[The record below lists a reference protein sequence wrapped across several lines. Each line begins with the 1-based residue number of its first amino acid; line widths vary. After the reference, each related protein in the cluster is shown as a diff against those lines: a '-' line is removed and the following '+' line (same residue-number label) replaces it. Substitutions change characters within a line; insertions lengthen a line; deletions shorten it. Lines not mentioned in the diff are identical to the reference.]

1 MSELIKQT
9 NIIRKVVLLG
19 TGVSLITKR
28 AFIKN
33 LLMWIR
39 MKFITIHLLLVET
52 GVMEVLMLLKIHLV
66 EYVWP
71 IN

>member
-39 MKFITIHLLLVET
+39 MKFITIHLLVET
-52 GVMEVLMLLKIHLV
+52 GAMEVLMLLKIHLV